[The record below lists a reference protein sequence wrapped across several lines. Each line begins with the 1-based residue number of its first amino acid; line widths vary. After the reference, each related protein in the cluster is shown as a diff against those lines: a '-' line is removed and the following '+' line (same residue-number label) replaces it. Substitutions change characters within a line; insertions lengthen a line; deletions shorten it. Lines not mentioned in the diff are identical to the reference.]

1 MRGRALTLALGCRPK
16 KKNTREGQKLMDYII
31 NAYVRLRSGDAD
43 ENGQDLQY
51 TSARTLLGILR
62 LAQALVR

>member
-1 MRGRALTLALGCRPK
+1 
-16 KKNTREGQKLMDYII
+16 MDYII

-62 LAQALVR
+62 LAQALVRLGGAHCSAVSQRVR